1 MEIPVT
7 MKLLAALGLLLLC
20 LSSLPAQ
27 TVQNF
32 EGIADNTALT
42 TQLTGLTFTG
52 SSVYTSGISLNN
64 AQYPPRSGVNV
75 VTNTTGSSITITFAT
90 PIPSVSGYYTYSG
103 GNLTVQAFSATSA
116 LLATATS
123 AFANNTALSGALG
136 SSPNELITVSS
147 PGIASIT
154 ITGTGVNSFTL
165 DDLTY
170 GAATT
175 VPTVSVPAIGGLIFL
190 LALLGCFA
198 AGRQARAGGVA
209 ALMLLTLL
217 AVPRPAHALPAG
229 ATASLAASP
238 QFGLLVGPNTVNFTC
253 TVSGSQALAN
263 TVTLVRTDTTP
274 QQLIGNMTFSSG
286 ALPGSATYVLS
297 ATVTMPTITSNQNYT
312 CTIGN
317 GLSTLRAKA
326 TAIFVGAG
334 I

>member
-1 MEIPVT
+1 
-7 MKLLAALGLLLLC
+7 MKPWAALSLLLLA
-20 LSSLPAQ
+20 LSPLSAQ

-32 EGIADNTALT
+32 EGFADNTALT

-64 AQYPPRSGVNV
+64 AQYPPRSGVDV
-75 VTNTTGSSITITFAT
+75 VTNTTGSTITITFAT

-103 GNLTVQAFSATSA
+103 GTLTVQAFSATST
-116 LLATATS
+116 LLATSTS
-123 AFANNTALSGALG
+123 AFANNTALGGALG

-175 VPTVSVPAIGGLIFL
+175 VPTVSVSAMGGLVFL

-198 AGRQARAGGVA
+198 AGRQARAGGIA

-217 AVPRPAHALPAG
+217 AVPHPAHALPAP
-229 ATASLAASP
+229 ASASLAAAP
-238 QFGLLVGPNTVNFTC
+238 QFGLSAGPNTVNFTC
-253 TVSGSQALAN
+253 NIGGVQALAN

-274 QQLIGNMTFSSG
+274 QQFIGNMSFSSG
-286 ALPGSATYVLS
+286 SLPAGANYVLS
-297 ATVTMPTITSNQNYT
+297 TTVTLPATNSLQSYS
-312 CTIGN
+312 CTVGN
-317 GLSTLRAKA
+317 GLSTLRAKSS
-326 TAIFVGAG
+326 VVSVYGSG
-334 I
+334 VPG